1 LARLQIRYHLD
12 VSIQRRAAEISM
24 ESQDDIDAT
33 VQTDHGHAAAPKMRI
48 CPKCGMERQPTTRV
62 CPADGTVLNGS
73 DEPSNNPLSTLSERY
88 EFLGETG
95 RGGMAV
101 IYKARDRKTGRMVAI
116 KKLIAATL
124 TETAF
129 LRFQQEAKAIT
140 SLRHPNI
147 IMVHEF
153 GVAEDGEPYMVMD
166 FIEGSNLGQLIK
178 DKGHLTV
185 EESMHRFI
193 QLCDALQHA
202 HAAGV
207 LHRDLKPGNV
217 MLSSADGSFADARL
231 VDFGIAKLMTQE
243 GEDAHKLTMTGQ
255 LFGSPPYM
263 SPEQCRG
270 FELDARTDIY
280 SMGCVMFE
288 ALTGRVPIR
297 GETILET
304 IMMQVSE
311 TAPAMKEVRPDLEF
325 PSILETII
333 AKTLAKDPAD
343 RYQSMRDLMVA
354 LMEAG
359 IEMRSPGTIAHTVV
373 TVQQPKSLLPTYVS
387 VGIICFT
394 IFASAI
400 FGFVKQEALNK
411 KTRELEQSE
420 LFRQQ
425 LLTLTPSE
433 DLTDQMVAEILQSDL
448 RQTEIDF
455 QNAVKITDSSMYNV
469 AKLKTL
475 SKIDL
480 TDCRQI
486 GDEGLKPLATLS
498 DLHKLMLDRTRVS
511 DKGMET
517 LLKVKHLNLLCVAQT
532 LVTNKGLETIGRMP
546 YITRLSIGFLPLVT
560 GKGIE
565 KLKDLHLQW
574 LFMPGLKLDNS
585 LESLAKIP
593 SLERLDLHDSWLDDH
608 QLSQLKNM
616 TQLLYLDINGTDITS
631 KGIQNISNL
640 TNMSF
645 LHMGINNIHDEAIDF
660 IMGFQTLYELDLH
673 ATMITDRGVKKLAHL
688 KTLRNLDIS
697 ATQTGDEGVA
707 AIATLPYLEKLDL
720 EGTYI
725 SDAALEKLKAC
736 KTLKLLR
743 ISKCPKLTKKAVYDF
758 DRTVNNLEA
767 QESSLDET
775 QSPTEVKRKLEIE
788 FNLKSQG
795 WGSD

>member
-1 LARLQIRYHLD
+1 
-12 VSIQRRAAEISM
+12 M
-24 ESQDDIDAT
+24 ESNEDVDAT
-33 VQTDHGHAAAPKMRI
+33 LQTDSGHAAAPRMKV
-48 CPKCGMERQPTTRV
+48 CPKCGMERQPSTKV
-62 CPADGTVLNGS
+62 CPADGTVLS
-73 DEPSNNPLSTLSERY
+73 DGEPASNNPLSTLSETY

-101 IYKARDRKTGRMVAI
+101 IFKAKNRKTGRMVAI
-116 KKLIAATL
+116 KKLIASTL

-202 HAAGV
+202 HSAGV

-231 VDFGIAKLMTQE
+231 VDFGIAKLMAQE
-243 GEDAHKLTMTGQ
+243 GEEAEKLTMTGQ

-304 IMMQVSE
+304 IMMQVSQ

-325 PSILETII
+325 PTILEAII
-333 AKTLAKDPAD
+333 AKTLAKDAAD
-343 RYQSMRDLMVA
+343 RYQSMRELMVA

-359 IEMRSPGTIAHTVV
+359 IEMRSPGTIQHTVV
-373 TVQQPKSLLPTYVS
+373 TVQPKKSLFPTYIY
-387 VGIICFT
+387 VGIVCFT
-394 IFASAI
+394 IFVSAI

-411 KTRELEQSE
+411 KSRELEQSE
-420 LFRQQ
+420 LYRQQ

-433 DLTDQMVAEILQSDL
+433 TVTDSMLAEILQSDL
-448 RQTEIDF
+448 RRTEIDL

-475 SKIDL
+475 GKIDL
-480 TDCRQI
+480 TDCKQI
-486 GDEGLKPLATLS
+486 GDAGLEPLVALPN
-498 DLHKLMLDRTRVS
+498 LHSLMLDRTNVS
-511 DKGMET
+511 DEGMKT
-517 LLKVKHLNLLCVAQT
+517 LLKLKHLNILCVAQT
-532 LVTNKGLETIGRMP
+532 RVTNKGLAAIAQMP
-546 YITRLSIGFLPLVT
+546 EMSRLSIGFLPMVN
-560 GKGIE
+560 GEGIE
-565 KLKDLHLQW
+565 KLKDLKLRW
-574 LFMPGLKLDNS
+574 LFLPGLKLDNS
-585 LESLAKIP
+585 LRSLSGMKT
-593 SLERLDLHDSWLDDH
+593 LQRLDLHDSWLNDE
-608 QLSQLKNM
+608 QLSQIKDM
-616 TQLLYLDINGTDITS
+616 TQLHYLDINSTDVST
-631 KGIQNISNL
+631 KGIQNIANL
-640 TNMSF
+640 TQLSY
-645 LHMGINNIHDEAIDF
+645 LHMGLNNIGDQAIDP
-660 IMGFQTLYELDLH
+660 ILNFQRIYELDLH
-673 ATMITDRGVKKLAHL
+673 ATMITDKGVAKLANL
-688 KTLRNLDIS
+688 KSLRNLDLS
-697 ATQTGDEGVA
+697 ATRTSDAGLA
-707 AIATLPYLEKLDL
+707 AIASLPNLERLDL

-725 SDAALEKLKAC
+725 SDKGLDHLKAC
-736 KTLKLLR
+736 KTLKRLR
-743 ISKCPKLTKKAVYDF
+743 LSKCPLLTKKAVYDF
-758 DRTVNNLEA
+758 DREFNKQDE
-767 QESSLDET
+767 QEKNLDET
-775 QSPTEVKRKLEIE
+775 KSPTEVKRALEIE
-788 FNLKSQG
+788 FNLKSEG
-795 WGSD
+795 WGSE